1 MKSFLS
7 LRKLTISALFLALG
21 VALPW
26 AFHFFGMAGRIFLP
40 MHWAVVIGG
49 CLLGPWWGAL
59 IGLLCPVMNF
69 LVSGF
74 PRFPSL
80 LLMTPEMLTYG
91 LLAGLFVTRW
101 GYKSYWQMM
110 VALIP
115 ALIGGRLVY
124 GIAAMVFGPL
134 VLGINQPL
142 VYIGGALASGI
153 PGVLMML
160 VLIPALVTRIQK
172 VMPSL
177 FSTENSK

>member
-1 MKSFLS
+1 VKPSLP
-7 LRKLTISALFLALG
+7 LRKLTVSALFLALG
-21 VALPW
+21 VALPL
-26 AFHFFGMAGRIFLP
+26 AFHFLGIAGRVFLP

-59 IGLLCPVMNF
+59 IGLLCPAMNF

-91 LLAGLFVTRW
+91 FLAGLLVTRW
-101 GYKSYWQMM
+101 GYTSYWQGMA
-110 VALIP
+110 ALLP

-153 PGVLMML
+153 PGVVMML
-160 VLIPALVTRIQK
+160 VLVPAVVLRIQTA
-172 VMPSL
+172 MPQM
-177 FSTENSK
+177 FSKGN